1 MADDSQDDLFSAPP
15 APKAGPST
23 PTQERVTPS
32 EPAPGS
38 DAPVQAMAEPE
49 PEPKVVPAA
58 PKTEPV
64 KAAPPPPA
72 ASAENKGY
80 DASSIEVLEGLE
92 PVRKRPGM
100 YIGGTDERAQHHLF
114 AEILDNSMD
123 EAVAGHADRI
133 EVGLDTEG
141 YVTVADN
148 GRGIPVDPHPKF
160 PDKSAL
166 EVVLTT
172 LHAGGKFTDK
182 AYQTAGG
189 LHGVGV
195 SVVNALSEQ
204 VEVEVARDRTL
215 WRQIYQRG
223 IPVGP
228 VEKVGSAPNRRGTTV
243 RFKPDPQIF
252 GERAVI
258 KAPRIFNMARAKAF
272 LRRGVQIRWKCA
284 PELVE
289 GTEIPAETTLSFPG
303 GLADRLK
310 ELTPTAALVTEQFA
324 GRVERDGRMGAVEWA
339 VAFSENGFG
348 PDDSFC
354 QSFCNTVPTP
364 MGGTHEQGLRAALS
378 KGLRAYGELANVKK
392 AAQITAD
399 DVMGG
404 AGILISV
411 FIKDPEFQGQ
421 TKDRLSTAEAGRL
434 VEQAIRDQFDHWLA
448 GRPKDAARLVEWAIE
463 RAEDRLKRKREK
475 EVKRQSATRK
485 LRLPGKLADCSQN
498 SAEGAELF
506 LVEGDSA
513 GGSAKQARN
522 RKTQAILPLRGK
534 ILNVASATADKI
546 AANQEISDL
555 LLALGVQPGQ
565 KFDVDDLRYERV
577 IIMCD
582 ADVDGAHIAA
592 LLATFFYKFLPGLIE
607 SGRLFMAQPPLYRLT
622 QGGKTLYA
630 QDDAEKDHLLET
642 AFKRGKV
649 EVGRFKG
656 LGEMT
661 PIQLKSTTMLPESRS
676 LARVVVTP
684 EMRDSADSL
693 VETLMGKKPEL
704 RFQFI
709 QDNAPFVEEVDV

>member
-1 MADDSQDDLFSAPP
+1 MPSDSQNDLFGAGASKSASPEPGPAPRAKKPAPP
-15 APKAGPST
+15 SPASPS
-23 PTQERVTPS
+23 
-32 EPAPGS
+32 
-38 DAPVQAMAEPE
+38 
-49 PEPKVVPAA
+49 
-58 PKTEPV
+58 
-64 KAAPPPPA
+64 
-72 ASAENKGY
+72 GY
-80 DASSIEVLEGLE
+80 DANAIEVLEGLE

-100 YIGGTDERAQHHLF
+100 YIGGTDERALHHLF
-114 AEILDNSMD
+114 AEVLDNSMD

-133 EVGLDTEG
+133 EVSLDLDG
-141 YVTVADN
+141 YVTVVDN

-172 LHAGGKFTDK
+172 LHAGGKFSDK
-182 AYQTAGG
+182 AYETSGG

-195 SVVNALSEQ
+195 SVVNALSEHL
-204 VEVEVARDRTL
+204 EVEVARDRTL
-215 WRQIYQRG
+215 WRQIYARG
-223 IPVGP
+223 LPQGPIENVG
-228 VEKVGSAPNRRGTTV
+228 GAPNRRGTSV
-243 RFKPDPQIF
+243 RFKPDAEIF
-252 GERAVI
+252 GPRTSM
-258 KAPRIFNMARAKAF
+258 KAPRLFNMARSKAF
-272 LRRGVQIRWKCA
+272 LRRGVEIRWRCA

-289 GTEIPAETTLSFPG
+289 GTDIPSETTLCFPG
-303 GLADRLK
+303 GLADRLS
-310 ELTPTAALVTEQFA
+310 ELLAGANLVTDAFS

-348 PDDSFC
+348 EHDGFC
-354 QSFCNTVPTP
+354 QSYCNTVPTP
-364 MGGTHEQGLRAALS
+364 MGGTHEQGFRAALS
-378 KGLRAYGELANVKK
+378 KGLRAYGDIAGVKK
-392 AAQITAD
+392 AGQITAD
-399 DVMGG
+399 DVLGG
-404 AGILISV
+404 AGALLSV

-421 TKDRLSTAEAGRL
+421 TKDRLSTTEAQRL

-448 GRPKDAARLVEWAIE
+448 ARPKDALRLVEWAVE

-485 LRLPGKLADCSQN
+485 LRLPGKLADCSQ
-498 SAEGAELF
+498 SAADGTEIF

-513 GGSAKQARN
+513 GGSAKQARD
-522 RKTQAILPLRGK
+522 RATQAILPLRGK

-555 LLALGVQPGQ
+555 TLALGVQPG
-565 KFDVDDLRYERV
+565 KHFDLEDLRYERV

-592 LLATFFYKFLPGLIE
+592 LLATFFYKFMPGLIE

-630 QDDAEKDHLLET
+630 ADDAEKDRLIET
-642 AFKRGKV
+642 EFKSGKV

-661 PIQLKSTTMLPESRS
+661 PSQLKSTTMLPSTRS
-676 LARVVVTP
+676 LARVTVTA
-684 EMRDSADSL
+684 EMREAADKL

-704 RFQFI
+704 RFKYI
-709 QDNAPFVEEVDV
+709 QEHAAFVEDVDL